1 MRIEVQSRLRAL
13 LAGIALTAA
22 LLLCGMFAAQAQAIE
37 ITEFEAGAFNADG
50 TPNLQ
55 AGAHPFEAR
64 TFFKFAESDNDGV
77 DFNSAPA
84 ENVKDIEV
92 TLPPGLIGNPSA
104 TPQCTDE
111 QLFGNA
117 CPPSSQVGV
126 TTLRLW
132 QGTEQFPIRLPVF
145 NMVPDPGQTADFAFQ
160 VIIAP
165 VHVVATL
172 NTDGDYSLK
181 TNISDISELLPLGA
195 SELSFWGVPADSS
208 HDTARGAC
216 INTDTEDTED
226 TEDTD
231 GDGFPGPGDGVPGPG
246 DGFPGPGD
254 GNPLNDDT
262 CPAGG
267 ARKPFLTLPSVCG
280 VPGSDHPASALLVR
294 PGHWSTATSAPE
306 VASGC
311 ERQRFDSNVG
321 VFADPPVADSPT
333 GLTVDLRI
341 PQNDNPDGLGTPP
354 LKKTVVQLPEGLA
367 VSPAAADG
375 LQGCTP
381 AQFGLGSK
389 ADSTCSAASD
399 IGNVS
404 ITTPLLSDPM
414 EGDIY
419 LAQPT
424 ASQLLSIY
432 LVVRGPG
439 LVVKLPGS
447 IDADPNTGR
456 LTATFDN
463 TPMVPFSR
471 FLLQFKGGTRAPLA
485 TPASCGPKTTNANLT
500 SWNGSMAPVNTTS
513 TFNVIGCSGGF
524 APAYVAGSTNPVAG
538 RNTGFLMRLS
548 RPDGQ
553 QEISRLDVQLPS
565 GLTGRLASVPLCG
578 DAQAAAGS
586 CGPDSQ
592 VGTTR
597 VSAGSGASPFNLG
610 GRVYLTGP
618 YAGAPLGL
626 SIVVPAIAGPFD
638 LGTVVVRAAV
648 HVDRTTTRLR
658 VISDPLP
665 SIIKGIPLRIKTV
678 EVNLDRDG
686 FMLNGTSCAPSSVT
700 ARITSTAG
708 GTSDVSSRY
717 QVADCARLGFN
728 PKMTTTLT
736 GKSQVRPGRHP
747 GLNVRLQVGRN
758 QANPRKVALTLPNS
772 LALDA
777 QNLPD
782 PCTQAQ
788 LAALSCPASSQ
799 VGTTSAATPLL
810 SERLRGGVYL
820 VARPRGLPAL
830 AAVLRGQLTVVLQG
844 ETAITRKGVRNTF
857 ANIPD
862 VPISDFRLNLES
874 GSDGILT
881 PVRRSLCARKH
892 RATLAMQ
899 GHNGKA
905 KNTTVAL
912 KTPCGKASRSKRSKK
927 S

>member
-1 MRIEVQSRLRAL
+1 MRTEVQSRFRAL

-22 LLLCGMFAAQAQAIE
+22 LFLCGMFAAQAQAAIQ

-64 TFFKFAESDNDGV
+64 TFFKFAEANEDGTP
-77 DFNSAPA
+77 FNQPPA
-84 ENVKDIEV
+84 ENAKDIEV

-111 QLFGNA
+111 QLFGNS
-117 CPPSSQVGV
+117 CPVASQVGV

-132 QGTEQFPIRLPVF
+132 QGTEQFPIRLPVY

-165 VHVVATL
+165 VHIVATL
-172 NTDGDYSLK
+172 NTDGDYSLR

-195 SELSFWGVPADSS
+195 SELSFWGVPADPA
-208 HDTARGAC
+208 HDQARGAC
-216 INTDTEDTED
+216 VQTDTEQIDN
-226 TEDTD
+226 D
-231 GDGFPGPGDGVPGPG
+231 GDGFPDQ
-246 DGFPGPGD
+246 FGD
-254 GNPLNDDT
+254 GNPLNDDS
-262 CPAGG
+262 CPSGG

-280 VPGSDHPASALLVR
+280 IEGVTTLRARSWSDPGT
-294 PGHWSTATSAPE
+294 WSTATSTPE

-311 ERQRFDSNVG
+311 ERQRFDSSVG
-321 VFADPPVADSPT
+321 VFANPPVADSPT

-354 LKKTVVQLPEGLA
+354 LKKTVVQLPEGLS

-389 ADSTCSAASD
+389 ANSTCPTRSD
-399 IGNVS
+399 IGDVS
-404 ITTPLLSDPM
+404 ITTPLLADPM

-424 ASQLLSIY
+424 ASRLLSIY

-447 IDADPNTGR
+447 IDAHPNTGR

-471 FLLQFKGGTRAPLA
+471 FLLQFKGGPRAPLA
-485 TPASCGPKTTNANLT
+485 TPASCGPKTTNAQLT

-524 APAYVAGSTNPVAG
+524 APGYVAGATNPVAG

-578 DAQAAAGS
+578 EAQAAAGT

-597 VSAGSGASPFNLG
+597 VAAGAGASPFNLG

-618 YAGAPLGL
+618 YGGAPLGL

-665 SIIKGIPLRIKTV
+665 SIIKGIPLRIRTV

-700 ARITSTAG
+700 ARITSTG
-708 GTSDVSSRY
+708 GATSDVSSRY
-717 QVADCARLGFN
+717 QLADCARLGFN
-728 PKMTTTLT
+728 PKMTTRVT
-736 GKSQVRPGRHP
+736 GRNQVRPGRHP
-747 GLNVRLQVGRN
+747 GLNVRLQVRRN
-758 QANPRKVALTLPNS
+758 QANPRRVALTLPNS

-782 PCTQAQ
+782 PCTQEQ
-788 LAALSCPASSQ
+788 LAALSCPASSR
-799 VGTTSAATPLL
+799 VGSTSAATPLL
-810 SERLRGGVYL
+810 SERLRGGVFL

-830 AAVLRGQLTVVLQG
+830 AAVLEGQLTVVLQG

-857 ANIPD
+857 ATIPD
-862 VPISDFRLNLES
+862 VPIRDFRLNLRS
-874 GSDGILT
+874 GSRGILT

-892 RATLAMQ
+892 RATLAMR

-905 KNTTVAL
+905 KNTTIAL
-912 KTPCGKASRSKRSKK
+912 KTPCRNASRSKRSKK

>member
-1 MRIEVQSRLRAL
+1 MRPEVQSRFRAL
-13 LAGIALTAA
+13 LAGIALSAA
-22 LLLCGMFAAQAQAIE
+22 LLLCGMFAAQAQAAIE

-55 AGAHPFEAR
+55 AGGHPFEAR
-64 TFFKFAESDNDGV
+64 TSFKFAESDDDGV

-92 TLPPGLIGNPSA
+92 TLPPGLIGNPQA

-117 CPPSSQVGV
+117 CPVASQVGI

-132 QGTEQFPIRLPVF
+132 QGTEQFPIRLPVY
-145 NMVPDPGQTADFAFQ
+145 NMVPDPGQTADFAFL
-160 VIIAP
+160 VLIAP
-165 VHVVATL
+165 VHIVATI
-172 NTDGDYSLK
+172 NTDGDYSLT

-208 HDTARGAC
+208 HDQARGAC
-216 INTDTEDTED
+216 VGTD

-231 GDGFPGPGDGVPGPG
+231 GDGFPNGDG
-246 DGFPGPGD
+246 D
-254 GNPLNDDT
+254 PLNDDA
-262 CPAGG
+262 CPSGG

-280 VPGSDHPASALLVR
+280 VEGVTRLRARSWNDPGN
-294 PGHWSTATSAPE
+294 WSTATSAPE

-311 ERQRFDSNVG
+311 DAQRFESNIG
-321 VFADPPVADSPT
+321 VFADPPLADSPT

-341 PQNDNPDGLGTPP
+341 PQNDNPDGLATPP
-354 LKKTVVQLPEGLA
+354 LKKTVVQLPEGLS
-367 VSPAAADG
+367 VTPAAADG
-375 LQGCTP
+375 LQGCMP
-381 AQFGLGSK
+381 VQFGLGSK
-389 ADSTCSAASD
+389 ADSTCPPASD

-404 ITTPLLSDPM
+404 ITTPLLADPM

-471 FLLQFKGGTRAPLA
+471 FLLQFKGGPRAPLA
-485 TPASCGPKTTNANLT
+485 TPASCGPKTTNASLT
-500 SWNGSMAPVNTTS
+500 SWNESVAPVSTTS
-513 TFNVIGCSGGF
+513 TFDVIGCSGGF
-524 APAYVAGSTNPVAG
+524 APAFVAGSTNPVAG
-538 RNTGFLMRLS
+538 RGTGFLMRVS

-565 GLTGRLASVPLCG
+565 GLTGRLASVPPCA
-578 DAQAAAGS
+578 DAQAAAGT
-586 CGPDSQ
+586 CGPESQ

-597 VSAGSGASPFNLG
+597 VSAGSGSSPFNLS

-618 YAGAPLGL
+618 YGGAPLGL
-626 SIVVPAIAGPFD
+626 SIVVPAVAGPFD
-638 LGTVVVRAAV
+638 LGTVVVRAAI

-665 SIIKGIPLRIKTV
+665 SIIKGIPLRIRTV
-678 EVNLDRDG
+678 EVNLDRAG
-686 FMLNGTSCAPSSVT
+686 FMVNGTSCAPSSVT
-700 ARITSTAG
+700 AQIGSTAG
-708 GTSDVSSRY
+708 ATTGVSSRY

-736 GKSQVRPGRHP
+736 GRNQVRPGRHP

-758 QANPRKVALTLPNS
+758 QANPRRVALTLPNS
-772 LALDA
+772 LALAA

-782 PCTQAQ
+782 PCTQEQ
-788 LAALSCPASSQ
+788 LAALSCPANSQ

-820 VARPRGLPAL
+820 VDRPSGLPAL
-830 AAVLRGQLTVVLQG
+830 AAVLRGQLTVVLEG
-844 ETAITRKGVRNTF
+844 ETALTRQGVRNTF

-862 VPISDFRLNLES
+862 VPISDFRLNLKS
-874 GSDGILT
+874 GADGILT

-892 RATLAMQ
+892 RATLAMR

-905 KNTTVAL
+905 KNTTIAL
-912 KTPCGKASRSKRSKK
+912 KTPCRNASRSQRSKK

>member
-1 MRIEVQSRLRAL
+1 MRTEVQSRFRAL

-22 LLLCGMFAAQAQAIE
+22 LFLCGMFAAQAQAAIE
-37 ITEFEAGAFNADG
+37 IIDFEAGAFNADG
-50 TPNLQ
+50 SANLQ

-64 TFFKFAESDNDGV
+64 TFFEFAQQPDAGGDDGIDHNTPPV
-77 DFNSAPA
+77 

-92 TLPPGLIGNPSA
+92 TLPPGLIGNPEA
-104 TPQCTDE
+104 TPQCTEDK
-111 QLFGNA
+111 LFANA
-117 CPPSSQVGV
+117 CPAASQVGV
-126 TTLRLW
+126 TTLGLW
-132 QGTEQFPIRLPVF
+132 NGSELFPFALPVY
-145 NMVPDPGQTADFAFQ
+145 NMVPDPGQTANFAFL
-160 VIIAP
+160 VLIAP
-165 VHVVATL
+165 VHIVASL
-172 NTDGDYSLK
+172 NTDGDYSLT
-181 TNISDISELLPLGA
+181 TNISDISELLPLGY
-195 SELSFWGVPADSS
+195 SDLSFWGVPGDPA
-208 HDTARGAC
+208 HDGARGLC
-216 INTDTEDTED
+216 VGTDTEEI
-226 TEDTD
+226 DTD
-231 GDGFPGPGDGVPGPG
+231 GDGVPDEFGDGDP
-246 DGFPGPGD
+246 F
-254 GNPLNDDT
+254 NDDL
-262 CPAGG
+262 CPIGG
-267 ARKPFLTLPSVCG
+267 TSRKPFLTLPSVCG
-280 VPGSDHPASALLVR
+280 VQGVTRLRARSWNDPGTWTGAV
-294 PGHWSTATSAPE
+294 SAPQQLE
-306 VASGC
+306 GC
-311 ERQRFDSNVG
+311 ERQRFNSNIG
-321 VFADPPVADSPT
+321 VFANPPVADSPT

-354 LKKTVVQLPEGLA
+354 LKKTVVQLPEGLS

-389 ADSTCSAASD
+389 ANSTCPTRSD
-399 IGNVS
+399 IGDVS
-404 ITTPLLSDPM
+404 ITTPLLADPM

-424 ASQLLSIY
+424 ASRLLSIY

-447 IDADPNTGR
+447 IDAHPNTGR

-471 FLLQFKGGTRAPLA
+471 FLLQFKGGPRAPLA
-485 TPASCGPKTTNANLT
+485 TPASCGLKTANAQLT
-500 SWNGSMAPVNTTS
+500 SWNGSMAPVNTSS

-524 APAYVAGSTNPVAG
+524 APGYVAGATNPVAG

-553 QEISRLDVQLPS
+553 QQISRLDVQLPS

-578 DAQAAAGS
+578 EAQAAAGT

-597 VSAGSGASPFNLG
+597 VAAGAGASPFNLG

-618 YAGAPLGL
+618 YGGAPLGL

-648 HVDRTTTRLR
+648 QVDRTTTRLR

-665 SIIKGIPLRIKTV
+665 SIIKGIPLRIRTV

-686 FMLNGTSCAPSSVT
+686 FMLTGTSCRPSSVT

-708 GTSDVSSRY
+708 ATSDVSSRY
-717 QVADCARLGFN
+717 QLADCARLGFN

-736 GKSQVRPGRHP
+736 GRNQVRPGRHP
-747 GLNVRLQVGRN
+747 GLNVRLQVRRN
-758 QANPRKVALTLPNS
+758 QANPRRVALTLPNS

-782 PCTQAQ
+782 PCTQEQ
-788 LAALSCPASSQ
+788 LAALSCPASSR
-799 VGTTSAATPLL
+799 VGSTSAATPLL
-810 SERLRGGVYL
+810 SERLRGGVFL

-830 AAVLRGQLTVVLQG
+830 AAVLRGQLTVVLEG

-857 ANIPD
+857 ATIPD
-862 VPISDFRLNLES
+862 VPIRDFRLNLRS
-874 GSDGILT
+874 GSRGILT

-892 RATLAMQ
+892 RATLAMR

-905 KNTTVAL
+905 KNTTIAL
-912 KTPCGKASRSKRSKK
+912 KTPCRNASRSKRSKK

>member
-1 MRIEVQSRLRAL
+1 MRTEVQSRFRAL

-22 LLLCGMFAAQAQAIE
+22 LLLCGMFAAQAQAAIQ

-64 TFFKFAESDNDGV
+64 TFFKFAEADEDGTP
-77 DFNSAPA
+77 FNQPPE

-117 CPPSSQVGV
+117 CPVASQVGI

-132 QGTEQFPIRLPVF
+132 QGTEQFPIRLPVY

-165 VHVVATL
+165 VHIVATL

-195 SELSFWGVPADSS
+195 STLSFWGVPADSA
-208 HDTARGAC
+208 HDQQRGAC
-216 INTDTEDTED
+216 IGTDSEQI
-226 TEDTD
+226 DTD
-231 GDGFPGPGDGVPGPG
+231 GDGFPDVFGDG
-246 DGFPGPGD
+246 D
-254 GNPLNDDT
+254 PLNDDA
-262 CPAGG
+262 CPSGG

-280 VPGSDHPASALLVR
+280 IEGVTTLRARSWSDPGT
-294 PGHWSTATSAPE
+294 WSTATSAPE

-381 AQFGLGSK
+381 AQFGFGSK
-389 ADSTCSAASD
+389 ADSTCPAASD

-404 ITTPLLSDPM
+404 ITTPLLADPM

-471 FLLQFKGGTRAPLA
+471 FLLQFKGGPRAPLA
-485 TPASCGPKTTNANLT
+485 TPPSCGPKTTNAT
-500 SWNGSMAPVNTTS
+500 MTAWNGSMAPVSATS
-513 TFNVIGCSGGF
+513 TFDVIGCSGGF
-524 APAYVAGSTNPVAG
+524 APGYVAGSTNPVAG
-538 RNTGFLMRLS
+538 RNTGFLMTLS

-578 DAQAAAGS
+578 EAQAAAGT
-586 CGPDSQ
+586 CGPGSQ

-597 VSAGSGASPFNLG
+597 VAAGAGSSPFNLG

-665 SIIKGIPLRIKTV
+665 SVIKGIPLRIRTV
-678 EVNLDRDG
+678 EVNLDREG
-686 FMLNGTSCAPSSVT
+686 FMLNGTSCAPGSVS

-708 GTSDVSSRY
+708 ATSDVSSRY
-717 QVADCARLGFN
+717 QLADCARLGFN

-736 GKSQVRPGRHP
+736 GRNQVRPGRHP

-758 QANPRKVALTLPNS
+758 QANPRRVALTLPNS

-782 PCTQAQ
+782 PCTQEQ
-788 LAALSCPASSQ
+788 LAALSCPARSQ

-820 VARPRGLPAL
+820 VERPRGLPAL

-857 ANIPD
+857 GTIPD

-874 GSDGILT
+874 GSGGILT
-881 PVRRSLCARKH
+881 PVRRSLCGRKH
-892 RATLAMQ
+892 RATLAMK
-899 GHNGKA
+899 GHNGKV

>member
-1 MRIEVQSRLRAL
+1 MRTEVQSRFRAL

-22 LLLCGMFAAQAQAIE
+22 LLLCGMFAAQAQAAIE

-64 TFFKFAESDNDGV
+64 TFFKFAEAADDGIP
-77 DFNSAPA
+77 FNQAPA

-117 CPPSSQVGV
+117 CPAASQVGI

-132 QGTEQFPIRLPVF
+132 QGTEQFPIRLPVY

-172 NTDGDYSLK
+172 NTDGDYSLT

-195 SELSFWGVPADSS
+195 STLSFWGVPADAA
-208 HDTARGAC
+208 HDQQRGAC
-216 INTDTEDTED
+216 IGTDSEQI
-226 TEDTD
+226 DTD
-231 GDGFPGPGDGVPGPG
+231 GDGFPDV
-246 DGFPGPGD
+246 FGD
-254 GNPLNDDT
+254 GNPLNDDA
-262 CPAGG
+262 CPSGG
-267 ARKPFLTLPSVCG
+267 PRKPFLTLPSVCG
-280 VPGSDHPASALLVR
+280 VEGITTLRARSWSDPGN
-294 PGHWSTATSAPE
+294 WSTATSTPE

-311 ERQRFDSNVG
+311 ERQRFDSSIG

-381 AQFGLGSK
+381 AQFGFGSK
-389 ADSTCSAASD
+389 ADSTCPASSD

-404 ITTPLLSDPM
+404 ITTPLLADPL

-439 LVVKLPGS
+439 LVVKLPGT
-447 IDADPNTGR
+447 IDADPTTGR

-471 FLLQFKGGTRAPLA
+471 FLLQFKGGPRAPLA
-485 TPASCGPKTTNANLT
+485 TPASCGPKTTNASLT
-500 SWNGSMAPVNTTS
+500 SWNGSMAPVNTTN
-513 TFNVIGCSGGF
+513 TMDVIGCSGGF
-524 APAYVAGSTNPVAG
+524 APGYVAGSTNPVAG
-538 RNTGFLMRLS
+538 RGTGFLMRLS
-548 RPDGQ
+548 RPDGH

-578 DAQAAAGS
+578 EAQAAAGS
-586 CGPDSQ
+586 CGPESQ

-597 VSAGSGASPFNLG
+597 VSAGAGSSPFNLS

-618 YAGAPLGL
+618 YGGAPLGL

-638 LGTVVVRAAV
+638 LGTVVVRAAI

-686 FMLNGTSCAPSSVT
+686 FMLNGTSCAPGSVT

-708 GTSDVSSRY
+708 ATSDVSSRY

-736 GKSQVRPGRHP
+736 GRNQVRPGRHP
-747 GLNVRLQVGRN
+747 GLKVRLQVGRN
-758 QANPRKVALTLPNS
+758 QANPRRVALTLPNS

-782 PCTQAQ
+782 PCTQEQ
-788 LAALSCPASSQ
+788 LAALACPAGSQ

-810 SERLRGGVYL
+810 SGRLRGGVYL

-830 AAVLRGQLTVVLQG
+830 AAVLRGQITVVLQG

-857 ANIPD
+857 GSIPD

-874 GSDGILT
+874 GSGGILT

-892 RATLAMQ
+892 RATLAMR
-899 GHNGKA
+899 GHNGKV

-912 KTPCGKASRSKRSKK
+912 KTPCRNAGRSKRSKK